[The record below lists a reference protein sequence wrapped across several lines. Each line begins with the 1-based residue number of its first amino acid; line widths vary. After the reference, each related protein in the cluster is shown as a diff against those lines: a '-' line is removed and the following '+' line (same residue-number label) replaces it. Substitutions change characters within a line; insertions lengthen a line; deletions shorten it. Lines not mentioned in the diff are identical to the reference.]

1 MHERHFTPIFVC
13 MELRVVLYDTSDI
26 IDTSDIV
33 ETVIHNE
40 AHQILQ

>member
-1 MHERHFTPIFVC
+1 MLC
-13 MELRVVLYDTSDI
+13 DTNDI

-40 AHQILQ
+40 AHLICTINFYSKVPRFIGL